1 MIKTFSIFNYKKFMN
16 KVECKIEIL
25 SYAKSQVGN
34 YVLVLSELDTSRKL
48 PIIIKAADA
57 QFIAVR
63 MENINT
69 SRPMTQDLFKLMSD
83 AYNIDIHGVVIYEVL
98 EGIFYARL
106 ETTNGLETFSLDC
119 TVGDALSMSVLYNC
133 PIYVSEKVMQLSGIN
148 MNITQTTSEPSAT
161 KTRRK
166 LPKSKPK
173 AESLESLSKMLE
185 NALEVEDY
193 ILAAELRD
201 KINSMKNT

>member
-1 MIKTFSIFNYKKFMN
+1 MN

-34 YVLVLSELDTSRKL
+34 YVLVLSELDSTRKL

-63 MENINT
+63 MESIKT
-69 SRPMTQDLFKLMSD
+69 TRPMTQDLFKLMTD
-83 AYNIDIHGVVIYEVL
+83 AYNIDVQEVVIYEVL
-98 EGIFYARL
+98 EGIFYARI
-106 ETTNGLETFSLDC
+106 ESTNGVETFSLDC
-119 TVGDALSMSVLYNC
+119 TVGDALAMSVLYGC
-133 PIYVSEKVMQLSGIN
+133 PIYVAEKVMQSSGVD
-148 MNITQTTSEPSAT
+148 MNSTSNTPVPAAT

-173 AESLESLSKMLE
+173 PETIETLSKMLE
-185 NALEVEDY
+185 DALEIEDY

-201 KINSMKNT
+201 KINSLKNA

>member
-1 MIKTFSIFNYKKFMN
+1 MN

-34 YVLVLSELDTSRKL
+34 YVLVLSELDSTRKL

-83 AYNIDIHGVVIYEVL
+83 AYNVDIHGVTIYEVL
-98 EGIFYARL
+98 EGIFYAQL
-106 ETTNGLETFSLDC
+106 ETTNGIETFSLDC
-119 TVGDALSMSVLYNC
+119 TVGDALSMSVLYGC
-133 PIYVSEKVMQLSGIN
+133 PIYVSEKVMQSSGIDMSSSSN
-148 MNITQTTSEPSAT
+148 TSTSSAT

-173 AESLESLSKMLE
+173 VESLESLSKMLE
-185 NALEVEDY
+185 NALEIEDY

>member
-1 MIKTFSIFNYKKFMN
+1 MN

-34 YVLVLSELDTSRKL
+34 YVLVLSELDSTRKL

-63 MENINT
+63 MESIKT
-69 SRPMTQDLFKLMSD
+69 TRPMTQDLFKLMTD
-83 AYNIDIHGVVIYEVL
+83 AYNIDVQEVVIYEVL
-98 EGIFYARL
+98 EGIFYARI
-106 ETTNGLETFSLDC
+106 ESTNGIETFSLDC
-119 TVGDALSMSVLYNC
+119 TVGDALAMSVLYGC
-133 PIYVSEKVMQLSGIN
+133 PIYVAEKVMQSSGVD
-148 MNITQTTSEPSAT
+148 MNSTSNTPVPAAT

-173 AESLESLSKMLE
+173 PETIETLSKMLE
-185 NALEVEDY
+185 DALEIEDY
-193 ILAAELRD
+193 TLAAELRD
-201 KINSMKNT
+201 KINSMKNA

>member
-1 MIKTFSIFNYKKFMN
+1 MN

-34 YVLVLSELDTSRKL
+34 YVLVLSELDSSRKL

-63 MENINT
+63 MESINT
-69 SRPMTQDLFKLMSD
+69 TRPMTHDLFKLMTD
-83 AYNIDIHGVVIYEVL
+83 AYNIDIHEVVIYEVL

-106 ETTNGLETFSLDC
+106 ESTNGLETFSLDC
-119 TVGDALSMSVLYNC
+119 TVGDALSLSVLYGC
-133 PIYVSEKVMQLSGIN
+133 PIYVSDKVMKSSGVD
-148 MNITQTTSEPSAT
+148 MNSTSENTSVAAQNKSP
-161 KTRRK
+161 RRK
-166 LPKSKPK
+166 LPRTKQKP
-173 AESLESLSKMLE
+173 ETIETLSKMLDD
-185 NALEVEDY
+185 ALSIEDY

-201 KINSMKNT
+201 KINSLKSA

>member
-1 MIKTFSIFNYKKFMN
+1 MN

-34 YVLVLSELDTSRKL
+34 YVLVLSELDSTRKL

-63 MENINT
+63 MESIKT
-69 SRPMTQDLFKLMSD
+69 TRPMTQDLFKLMTD
-83 AYNIDIHGVVIYEVL
+83 AYSIDIHEVVIYEVL

-106 ETTNGLETFSLDC
+106 ESTNGVESFSLDC
-119 TVGDALSMSVLYNC
+119 TVGDALAMSVLYGCN
-133 PIYVSEKVMQLSGIN
+133 IYVAEKVMQSSGVD
-148 MNITQTTSEPSAT
+148 MNSTSNAPVPAAT

-173 AESLESLSKMLE
+173 PETLE
-185 NALEVEDY
+185 NL
-193 ILAAELRD
+193 
-201 KINSMKNT
+201 SMVISASWFTL

>member
-1 MIKTFSIFNYKKFMN
+1 MN

-34 YVLVLSELDTSRKL
+34 YVLVLSELDSTRKL

-63 MENINT
+63 MESIKT
-69 SRPMTQDLFKLMSD
+69 TRPMTQDLFKLMTD
-83 AYNIDIHGVVIYEVL
+83 AYNIDVQEVVIYEVL

-106 ETTNGLETFSLDC
+106 ESTNGFETFSLDC
-119 TVGDALSMSVLYNC
+119 TVGDALAMSVLYSC
-133 PIYVSEKVMQLSGIN
+133 PIYVAEKVMQSSGVD
-148 MNITQTTSEPSAT
+148 MNSTSNTPVPAAT

-173 AESLESLSKMLE
+173 PETLSKMLE
-185 NALEVEDY
+185 DALEIEDY

-201 KINSMKNT
+201 KINSMKNA